1 MKIKIK
7 TGDVELNAELNDS
20 ETAKKIYE
28 TLPLHC
34 KVQRWGD
41 EIYFEIPL
49 HVDLDEKIANE
60 VLELGDLGFWP
71 DGDCFCIFFG
81 KTPASEGDEIRAASK
96 VNVFGK
102 IVKGFTLLK
111 GSKDGANILIDKV

>member
-7 TGDVELNAELNDS
+7 IGNVELNAELNDS

-28 TLPLHC
+28 KLPIKG
-34 KVQRWGD
+34 KVQRWGN

-49 HVDLDEKIANE
+49 HVDLDEEIANE
-60 VLELGDLGFWP
+60 VVELGDLGFWP
-71 DGDCFCIFFG
+71 EGDCFCIFFG
-81 KTPASEGDEIRAASK
+81 KTPASEENEIRAASK

-102 IVKGFTLLK
+102 VVKGATLLK
-111 GSKDGANILIDKV
+111 ASKDGANILIDKV

>member
-28 TLPLHC
+28 KLPIKG
-34 KVQRWGD
+34 KVQRWGN

-49 HVDLDEKIANE
+49 YVDLDEEIANE
-60 VLELGDLGFWP
+60 VVELGDLGFWP
-71 DGDCFCIFFG
+71 EGDCFCIFFG
-81 KTPASEGDEIRAASK
+81 KTPASEENEIRAASK

-102 IVKGFTLLK
+102 VVKGATLLK
-111 GSKDGANILIDKV
+111 ASKDGANILIDKA